1 LAYVMYLI
9 PRIIRDRLEM
19 IRKIRNHFAHSPTP
33 AKFTDAQCR
42 DTLHILATGKF
53 RVTETAEVVS
63 NGGRKNWGAVFNGR
77 FYFICAVAQT
87 ATIIELLESLL
98 LKHGDIR
105 EIVLH
110 SEKTGHLNMTK
121 TPPNDTP
128 EPTAAGLSVCARRG
142 RFAGLRLR
150 RRPVPSGCGSA
161 PRSPT

>member
-1 LAYVMYLI
+1 MYLI
-9 PRIIRDRLEM
+9 PRVIRDRLEM

-63 NGGRKNWGAVFNGR
+63 NGGRKNRGAVFNGR

-110 SEKTGHLNMTK
+110 SEKTGAFEYDK
-121 TPPNDTP
+121 D
-128 EPTAAGLSVCARRG
+128 AS
-142 RFAGLRLR
+142 
-150 RRPVPSGCGSA
+150 
-161 PRSPT
+161 